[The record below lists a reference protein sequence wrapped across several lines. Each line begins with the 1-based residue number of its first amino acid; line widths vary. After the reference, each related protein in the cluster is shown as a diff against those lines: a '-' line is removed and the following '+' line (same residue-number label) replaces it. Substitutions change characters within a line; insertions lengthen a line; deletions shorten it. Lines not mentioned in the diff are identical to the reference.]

1 MIGSS
6 SSVVRTVSRLP
17 RVKMVERFLNVA
29 LEEKKL
35 ETLLRSEQ
43 TAWIIHTT
51 CTHTPHHRVVPG
63 DGSCA

>member
-6 SSVVRTVSRLP
+6 SSVVSTVSRLP

-35 ETLLRSEQ
+35 EALLRSEQ
-43 TAWIIHTT
+43 TGTDNPYYMYT
-51 CTHTPHHRVVPG
+51 Y
-63 DGSCA
+63 SSS